1 MADRIV
7 KPDSGNDLVLQ
18 NDDGSAKVFVYE
30 AGTVAITPQVQIDNI
45 KIDGNSITSEDSN
58 GHVNLTPNGTGSVV
72 MSKVDINSGTIDGAT
87 IATSDVTVG
96 SGKTL
101 DVNAGTLTT
110 STAQKQAIVQAGPGS
125 GTLDVSSGTFTTST
139 AQKQAIVQ
147 AGPGS
152 GTFDVSS
159 GTFTTS
165 TAQKQAII
173 DGATIPGGI
182 TMADQW
188 RLNTTLATSNGPIT
202 SNLERVDDGWFAQ
215 IGTGMTM
222 VNPSNGDALCQASGG
237 SETDTGIFKFPQTGV
252 YLVTVSAHFL
262 SNGGGAHAYGGVHI
276 MITENN
282 ADYSNQAEKY
292 TSAANTSYYG
302 STHNVAQIDVD
313 NTTNIKLKFNRAAA
327 STLFQTLGDTNSNQT
342 TFTFIRLG
350 AT

>member
-45 KIDGNSITSEDSN
+45 KIDGNSITSEDVN

-152 GTFDVSS
+152 GTLDVSS

-173 DGATIPGGI
+173 DGASIPASGI
-182 TMADQW
+182 SMADQW
-188 RLNTTLATSNGPIT
+188 RLNATIQTANGPIT

-215 IGTGMTM
+215 IGTGM
-222 VNPSNGDALCQASGG
+222 
-237 SETDTGIFKFPQTGV
+237 SESSGIFTFPQTGV
-252 YLVTVSAHFL
+252 YLVSVSSHWL
-262 SNGGGAHAYGGVHI
+262 SQSGAHAYGGIHI
-276 MITENN
+276 QITEDNSS
-282 ADYSNQAEKY
+282 YSNQVEKY
-292 TSAANTSYYG
+292 CSVHSGGYYNGTSC
-302 STHNVAQIDVD
+302 VAQIDVD
-313 NTTNIKLKFNRAAA
+313 NTTNIKVKFNRAAA
-327 STLFQTLGDTNSNQT
+327 STNFATIGDTNSNQT

-350 AT
+350 DT